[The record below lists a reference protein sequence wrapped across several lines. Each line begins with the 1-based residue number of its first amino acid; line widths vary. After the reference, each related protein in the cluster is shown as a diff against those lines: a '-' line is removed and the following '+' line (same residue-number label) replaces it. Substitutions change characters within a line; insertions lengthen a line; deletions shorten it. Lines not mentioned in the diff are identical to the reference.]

1 MAQDKVFNI
10 QIGGVKES
18 ITNLESLESVLA
30 SLESKVKNIND
41 KGGFSVASK
50 ESTKAMDEL
59 GKLTQK
65 ITHYDEEY
73 QKAVEASKGV
83 LKDKNQAVKEA
94 IELEKANLVV
104 EEGLKSTYNEK
115 QQLLSALGK
124 QIKSMSTDT
133 EENKQKQQELIAQ
146 YSALNQELKDFD
158 ASLGNH
164 QRNVGDYGQA
174 TKNLKQELK
183 ELQAEMATMLTDGVD
198 KADPKFVAL
207 AQKAGEMKD
216 ALNDAGEEVKRFASD
231 TKALDGVIN
240 LAQSATAAFQLYKGA
255 MSAFGVETEAAEEA
269 IQKLAG
275 AMSIIQSLQTLQE
288 TLQTGSATA
297 KAFNLIMKATGA
309 ELVTTQIASIKATA
323 AQEGLSTAQKAGA
336 IASKTLS
343 LALKAIPL
351 MLIIGLVT
359 ELILHWE
366 DLVGWFDK
374 TFPVLKKTGGLM
386 NNLKGVV
393 VGLGKAV
400 LNWLVNPFE
409 TFADVMKNL
418 FAGKWEAAMKAAQD
432 GIKNQFKGSVDAFK
446 EGYQAQIEQGL
457 DDIAK
462 KAAAKQ
468 AEQTKYE
475 LDMLKARKGNQAKYS
490 KEGIA
495 LQKKEFAE
503 RRKAAKGNAEEM
515 KQIALDEAN
524 FTRECEEQKA
534 AAAKKSADDRKKAAK
549 EAADAAKKAAQETA
563 QAIKEA
569 EEEWKKYTDVRHE
582 VGDAILDQQ
591 ILELKLQERLQ
602 KRRLESY
609 SSGPIERYMNELQKL
624 YNIQEQI
631 ANLDQAKAINDI
643 SKSLADNIK
652 YLDKDTEA
660 WKRFEK
666 AQYDEIKNKALEG
679 GKSLEDAEKYAE
691 ISAANIENIWT
702 QMFDQ
707 MLKMTDEERYALLDS
722 LGYREQIEKEL
733 VNLSNARTEKEKA
746 EVKKR
751 LNILKTEQTKILNSW
766 QKINAMII
774 QSADEN
780 NAKYIESQNQAVTVM
795 KNELDDYT
803 NDVERSYK
811 WLMNRIKDIDVK
823 PVAKDNIWGKLFGV
837 VDEKET
843 LEKYERIKKM
853 WVRAYNEIQNTIK
866 KAEEQWDVY
875 LRNVAAIYGQ
885 DSIQYKKAVQEK
897 MDALEKLRKKALE
910 VGKVANAPTSLKG
923 DLNADG
929 TSDTPSGGT
938 TSAGGSIQKG
948 LGKFN
953 EFFDK
958 INETLLAPM
967 MDTFSMFM
975 DFAIEETA
983 QKLEEV
989 QEMHDKALDKV
1000 NESADK
1006 IKELNDSL
1014 KDSSNTNIEATKQQ
1028 LADEQLLYAQRLAE
1042 ERKLAD
1048 EEKAL
1053 KNQQAQQEANARKME
1068 LRYQMVMAVANTAQ
1082 GASKALAQWGWPLG
1096 GIFAGVIAALGAVQV
1111 AMIAKQIGAIKPI
1124 KYADG
1129 GIINGKSHSQG
1140 GVPVGNTNIE
1150 VEGGEMVVSRKN
1162 TERYKD
1168 VLYRINRNDPSVRYL
1183 QGNTRNEFAD
1193 TAIRKFANGGQLNFE
1208 RADAN
1213 LQASTSTNKLMSAIN
1228 DIDMQPI
1235 VAVKDIWKAENRLV
1249 RVRGL
1254 AGHE

>member
-41 KGGFSVASK
+41 KGGFSVANK
-50 ESTKAMDEL
+50 ESAKAMDEL

-65 ITHYDEEY
+65 ITQYDEEY
-73 QKAVEASKGV
+73 QRAVEASKGV
-83 LKDKNQAVKEA
+83 LKDKNQEVKQA
-94 IELEKANLVV
+94 IELEKANLVI
-104 EEGLKSTYNEK
+104 EENAKSTYVEK

-124 QIKSMSTDT
+124 TIKSMSTDT

-183 ELQAEMATMLTDGVD
+183 ELQAEMATMLADGVD

-216 ALNDAGEEVKRFASD
+216 AINDAGEEIKRFASD

-297 KAFNLIMKATGA
+297 KAFNLVMKATGA
-309 ELVTTQIASIKATA
+309 ELVTTQLASIKATA
-323 AQEGLSTAQKAGA
+323 AQQGLTTAQKAGA

-351 MLIIGLVT
+351 MLVIGLVT

-366 DLVGWFDK
+366 DLVGWFNR
-374 TFPVLKKTGGLM
+374 TFPALNKLGGAMNALKA
-386 NNLKGVV
+386 VF
-393 VGLGKAV
+393 VGFGKAII
-400 LNWLVNPFE
+400 NWVTNPLKTLANVIQKIFQGD
-409 TFADVMKNL
+409 FSGAIQ
-418 FAGKWEAAMKAAQD
+418 AATD
-432 GIKNQFKGSVDAFK
+432 GIKNQFAGTAKAFK
-446 EGYQAQIEQGL
+446 EGYQAQVEQGL
-457 DDIAK
+457 EDITK
-462 KAAAKQ
+462 KAAAEQ
-468 AEQTKYE
+468 AKQTKYE

-495 LQKKEFAE
+495 LQKKEFE
-503 RRKAAKGNAEEM
+503 QRKKAAKGNEEEL
-515 KQIALDEAN
+515 KKIALDEAN
-524 FTRECEEQKA
+524 FFRECEEQKTA
-534 AAAKKSADDRKKAAK
+534 ATKKSAAERTKANKA
-549 EAADAAKKAAQETA
+549 AADAAKKAAEEEEKRREQEEKDRKELIDAETDLTKQLLKIEKDGQDILIKNKKLEQERYETGPLEKYIEKTQELQELQMNALHDETA
-563 QAIKEA
+563 IELNGLVAEVEKEYSQLKLNGMDVLDIGKMTNKEIGKFADSFGLARKEA
-569 EEEWKKYTDVRHE
+569 TKLTT
-582 VGDAILDQQ
+582 L
-591 ILELKLQERLQ
+591 LLKIKNTLISQNVE
-602 KRRLESY
+602 
-609 SSGPIERYMNELQKL
+609 
-624 YNIQEQI
+624 
-631 ANLDQAKAINDI
+631 INDI
-643 SKSLADNIK
+643 ELQNLKDIAKARKGEIDSFMNDAD
-652 YLDKDTEA
+652 
-660 WKRFEK
+660 
-666 AQYDEIKNKALEG
+666 
-679 GKSLEDAEKYAE
+679 
-691 ISAANIENIWT
+691 
-702 QMFDQ
+702 
-707 MLKMTDEERYALLDS
+707 
-722 LGYREQIEKEL
+722 
-733 VNLSNARTEKEKA
+733 RT
-746 EVKKR
+746 
-751 LNILKTEQTKILNSW
+751 
-766 QKINAMII
+766 
-774 QSADEN
+774 
-780 NAKYIESQNQAVTVM
+780 
-795 KNELDDYT
+795 
-803 NDVERSYK
+803 YK
-811 WLMNRIKDIDVK
+811 WLMNRVKDMDVT
-823 PVAKDNIWGKLFGV
+823 PVTKDNIWGKLFGV
-837 VDEKET
+837 IDEKET
-843 LEKYERIKKM
+843 LSKYERIKKM
-853 WVRAYNEIQNTIK
+853 WVRAYNEIQASIEKSETK
-866 KAEEQWDVY
+866 WDEY
-875 LRNVAAIYGQ
+875 LVQVETLYGK
-885 DSIQYKKAVQEK
+885 DSNQYKKAAQEK
-897 MDALEKLRKKALE
+897 MDALEALRKKALE
-910 VGKVANAPTSLKG
+910 VGKVANAPVSLYG
-923 DLNADG
+923 DLNADNKP
-929 TSDTPSGGT
+929 DAPSGGT
-938 TSAGGSIQKG
+938 VDTKGKIQQG
-948 LGKFN
+948 LGQFN
-953 EFFDK
+953 DFMTK
-958 INETLLAPM
+958 INDTLLAPM

-983 QKLEEV
+983 QKLEQVE
-989 QEMHDKALDKV
+989 ELHDKALDKV

-1006 IKELNDSL
+1006 IKELNDEL
-1014 KDSSNTNIEATKQQ
+1014 KDSGNTNLEATKQQ

-1053 KNQQAQQEANARKME
+1053 KNKQAQQEANARKME

-1228 DIDMQPI
+1228 DIDMQP
-1235 VAVKDIWKAENRLV
+1235 VVSVVDFWKAENRLV

-1254 AGHE
+1254 SGRNE

>member
-41 KGGFSVASK
+41 KGGFSVANK
-50 ESTKAMDEL
+50 ESAKAMDEL

-65 ITHYDEEY
+65 ITQYDEEY
-73 QKAVEASKGV
+73 QRAVEASKGV
-83 LKDKNQAVKEA
+83 LKDKNQEVKQA
-94 IELEKANLVV
+94 IELEKANLVI
-104 EEGLKSTYNEK
+104 EENAKSTYNEK

-124 QIKSMSTDT
+124 TIKSMSTDT

-183 ELQAEMATMLTDGVD
+183 ELQAEMATMLADGVD

-216 ALNDAGEEVKRFASD
+216 AINDAGEEIKRFASD

-297 KAFNLIMKATGA
+297 KAFNLVMKATGA
-309 ELVTTQIASIKATA
+309 ELVTTQLASIKATA
-323 AQEGLSTAQKAGA
+323 AQQGLTTAQKAGA

-351 MLIIGLVT
+351 MLVIGLVT

-366 DLVGWFDK
+366 DLVGWFNR
-374 TFPVLKKTGGLM
+374 TFPALNKLGGAMNALKA
-386 NNLKGVV
+386 VF
-393 VGLGKAV
+393 VGFGKAII
-400 LNWLVNPFE
+400 NWVTNPLKTLANVIQKIFQGD
-409 TFADVMKNL
+409 FSGAIQ
-418 FAGKWEAAMKAAQD
+418 AATD
-432 GIKNQFKGSVDAFK
+432 GIKNQFAGTAKAFK
-446 EGYQAQIEQGL
+446 EGYQAQVEQGL
-457 DDIAK
+457 EDITK
-462 KAAAKQ
+462 KAAAEQ
-468 AEQTKYE
+468 AKQTKYE

-495 LQKKEFAE
+495 LQKKEFE
-503 RRKAAKGNAEEM
+503 QRKKAAKGNEEEL
-515 KQIALDEAN
+515 KKIALDEAN
-524 FTRECEEQKA
+524 FFRECEEQKTA
-534 AAAKKSADDRKKAAK
+534 ATKKSAAERTKANKA
-549 EAADAAKKAAQETA
+549 AADAAKKAAEEEEKRREQEEKDRKELIDAETDLTKQLLKIEKDGQDILIKNKKLEQERYETGPLEKYIEKTQELQELQMNALHDETA
-563 QAIKEA
+563 IELNGLVAEVEKEYSQLKLNGMDVLDIGKMTNKEIGKFADSFGLARKEA
-569 EEEWKKYTDVRHE
+569 TKLTT
-582 VGDAILDQQ
+582 L
-591 ILELKLQERLQ
+591 LLKIKNTLISQNVE
-602 KRRLESY
+602 
-609 SSGPIERYMNELQKL
+609 
-624 YNIQEQI
+624 
-631 ANLDQAKAINDI
+631 INDI
-643 SKSLADNIK
+643 ELQNLKDIAKARKGEIDSFMNDAD
-652 YLDKDTEA
+652 
-660 WKRFEK
+660 
-666 AQYDEIKNKALEG
+666 
-679 GKSLEDAEKYAE
+679 
-691 ISAANIENIWT
+691 
-702 QMFDQ
+702 
-707 MLKMTDEERYALLDS
+707 
-722 LGYREQIEKEL
+722 
-733 VNLSNARTEKEKA
+733 RT
-746 EVKKR
+746 
-751 LNILKTEQTKILNSW
+751 
-766 QKINAMII
+766 
-774 QSADEN
+774 
-780 NAKYIESQNQAVTVM
+780 
-795 KNELDDYT
+795 
-803 NDVERSYK
+803 YK
-811 WLMNRIKDIDVK
+811 WLMNRVKDMDVT
-823 PVAKDNIWGKLFGV
+823 PVTKDNIWGKLFGV
-837 VDEKET
+837 IDEKET
-843 LEKYERIKKM
+843 LSKYERIKKM
-853 WVRAYNEIQNTIK
+853 WVRAYNEIQASIEKSETK
-866 KAEEQWDVY
+866 WDEY
-875 LRNVAAIYGQ
+875 LVQVETLYGK
-885 DSIQYKKAVQEK
+885 DSNQYKKAAQEK
-897 MDALEKLRKKALE
+897 MDALEALRKKALE
-910 VGKVANAPTSLKG
+910 VGKVANAPVSLYG
-923 DLNADG
+923 DLNADNKP
-929 TSDTPSGGT
+929 DAPSGGT
-938 TSAGGSIQKG
+938 VDTKGKIQQG
-948 LGKFN
+948 LGQFN
-953 EFFDK
+953 DFMTK
-958 INETLLAPM
+958 INDTLLAPM

-983 QKLEEV
+983 QKLEQVE
-989 QEMHDKALDKV
+989 ELHDKALDKV

-1006 IKELNDSL
+1006 IKELNDEL
-1014 KDSSNTNIEATKQQ
+1014 KDSGNTNLEATKQQ

-1053 KNQQAQQEANARKME
+1053 KNKQAQQEANARKME

-1228 DIDMQPI
+1228 DIDMQP
-1235 VAVKDIWKAENRLV
+1235 VVSVVDFWKAENRLV

-1254 AGHE
+1254 SGRNE

>member
-183 ELQAEMATMLTDGVD
+183 ELQAEMATMLADGVD

-207 AQKAGEMKD
+207 AQKAGQMKD

-231 TKALDGVIN
+231 TKALDDVIN
-240 LAQSATAAFQLYKGA
+240 IAQSATAAFQLYKGA

-323 AQEGLSTAQKAGA
+323 AQDGLSKSQKAGA
-336 IASKTLS
+336 IASKTLG

-351 MLIIGLVT
+351 MLVISLVAT
-359 ELILHWE
+359 LITHWE
-366 DLVGWFDK
+366 DIVGWFTK
-374 TFPVLKKTGGLM
+374 TFPALK
-386 NNLKGVV
+386 NLSTWFNKVRGTIA
-393 VGLGKAV
+393 G
-400 LNWLVNPFE
+400 LVN
-409 TFADVMKNL
+409 AV
-418 FAGKWEAAMKAAQD
+418 WAAIKSFGSLGDMMKALMSGHWDEA
-432 GIKNQFKGSVDAFK
+432 IN
-446 EGYQAQIEQGL
+446 
-457 DDIAK
+457 IAK
-462 KAAAKQ
+462 KNLKNITDAAKSGYADEMGKIQ
-468 AEQTKYE
+468 EDVTLKQTQEENKRTKHNLE
-475 LDMLKARKGNQAKYS
+475 MLKAQKGNAAKYS

-495 LQKKEFAE
+495 LQKKDFAE
-503 RRKAAKGNAEEM
+503 RKRLAKGNQDELN
-515 KQIALDEAN
+515 KIAVDEAN
-524 FTRECEEQKA
+524 FYRECQESKS
-534 AAAKKSADDRKKAAK
+534 AAAKKSADERKKAAK
-549 EAADAAKKAAQETA
+549 EAADAAKKAAQEAAEA
-563 QAIKEA
+563 QKKAIESFKKKVQTDLDFVDALNEETKTELSQIIKEI
-569 EEEWKKYTDVRHE
+569 EVDLDKY
-582 VGDAILDQQ
+582 A
-591 ILELKLQERLQ
+591 
-602 KRRLESY
+602 
-609 SSGPIERYMNELQKL
+609 SGPIEKYIDKL
-624 YNIQEQI
+624 EEWEMATRN
-631 ANLDQAKAINDI
+631 
-643 SKSLADNIK
+643 
-652 YLDKDTEA
+652 
-660 WKRFEK
+660 
-666 AQYDEIKNKALEG
+666 
-679 GKSLEDAEKYAE
+679 LEDANNHA
-691 ISAANIENIWT
+691 
-702 QMFDQ
+702 F
-707 MLKMTDEERYALLDS
+707 EES
-722 LGYREQIEKEL
+722 LWKEYIEKVDNLGVHFENHFDFIKALSENYDRLEEDLSDRFGNMSEEWKSWGLTEEQEEAMEL
-733 VNLSNARTEKEKA
+733 ILLKYENF
-746 EVKKR
+746 VKKR
-751 LNILKTEQTKILNSW
+751 EDFLKNLIIDSNKKIAEA
-766 QKINAMII
+766 Q
-774 QSADEN
+774 
-780 NAKYIESQNQAVTVM
+780 
-795 KNELDDYT
+795 KNELDDLT
-803 NDVERSYK
+803 NDAERAFNK
-811 WLMNRIKDIDVK
+811 LIKRVKNIDVS
-823 PVAKDNIWGKLFGV
+823 PVVKDNIWGKLFGV
-837 VDEKET
+837 IDEEET
-843 LEKYERIKKM
+843 LKKYERIKKM
-853 WVRAYNEIQNTIK
+853 YTRTYNELQSIIEK
-866 KAEEQWDVY
+866 EQQKWDEY
-875 LRNVAAIYGQ
+875 LVQIETLYGK
-885 DSIQYKKAVQEK
+885 DSKQYKKAIQQK
-897 MDALEKLRKKALE
+897 MDALEALRKKALQ
-910 VGKVANAPTSLKG
+910 VAKVANIPVSLDG
-923 DLNADG
+923 DLNQDNQPD
-929 TSDTPSGGT
+929 SPSGGT
-938 TSAGGSIQKG
+938 DGAKGKIQRG
-948 LGKFN
+948 LGQFNKFMSKVN
-953 EFFDK
+953 D
-958 INETLLAPM
+958 TLLAPM

-1124 KYADG
+1124 KYAEG
-1129 GIINGKSHSQG
+1129 GIISGKPHSQG
-1140 GVPVGNTNIE
+1140 GIKAMNGSVELEGNEYVINKKSTAKYI
-1150 VEGGEMVVSRKN
+1150 
-1162 TERYKD
+1162 D
-1168 VLYRINRNDPSVRYL
+1168 VLDRINKNDPSVRYL
-1183 QGNTRNEFAD
+1183 QGGSTREFAD
-1193 TAIRKFANGGQLNFE
+1193 TTIRKFADGGLIPNFE
-1208 RADAN
+1208 RIDSD
-1213 LQASTSTNKLMSAIN
+1213 LRTNNETNRILSS
-1228 DIDMQPI
+1228 IDNIDFSPV
-1235 VAVKDIWKAENRLV
+1235 VAVKDVWRVEDRLV
-1249 RVRGL
+1249 RVQGL
-1254 AGHE
+1254 AGKSNR

>member
-255 MSAFGVETEAAEEA
+255 MSAFGIETEAAEEA

-366 DLVGWFDK
+366 DLVDWFNK
-374 TFPVLKKTGGLM
+374 TFPALDKLGGVMNALKA
-386 NNLKGVV
+386 VF
-393 VGLGKAV
+393 VGFGKAV
-400 LNWLVNPFE
+400 IHWLINPIE
-409 TFADVMKNL
+409 TFADVIKKIFQGDFEGAL
-418 FAGKWEAAMKAAQD
+418 KAATD
-432 GIKNQFKGSVDAFK
+432 GIKNQFAGTVKVFK
-446 EGYQAQIEQGL
+446 EEYQAQIEQGL

-462 KAAAKQ
+462 KAASKQ

-549 EAADAAKKAAQETA
+549 EAADAAKKAAEDE
-563 QAIKEA
+563 KKRR
-569 EEEWKKYTDVRHE
+569 EEEEKQRKELVDADTNLRNEQIKAQKQANTVAQKAVKIELEKYATGPLE
-582 VGDAILDQQ
+582 KYKEKLEEL
-591 ILELKLQERLQ
+591 LELQRSAVGMD
-602 KRRLESY
+602 RGTTY
-609 SSGPIERYMNELQKL
+609 SSLFAEVLKDFPQLVEGSKNASDAMQKVTDL
-624 YNIQEQI
+624 ATE
-631 ANLDQAKAINDI
+631 
-643 SKSLADNIK
+643 LADGAEQLYTKLRTVYKFNEV
-652 YLDKDTEA
+652 EA
-660 WKRFEK
+660 KK
-666 AQYDEIKNKALEG
+666 ALTLIQKIRTNALEG
-679 GKSLEDAEKYAE
+679 QADLEE
-691 ISAANIENIWT
+691 AN
-702 QMFDQ
+702 
-707 MLKMTDEERYALLDS
+707 
-722 LGYREQIEKEL
+722 REFWK
-733 VNLSNARTEKEKA
+733 NLATAS
-746 EVKKR
+746 
-751 LNILKTEQTKILNSW
+751 
-766 QKINAMII
+766 
-774 QSADEN
+774 
-780 NAKYIESQNQAVTVM
+780 
-795 KNELDDYT
+795 KNELDDLT
-803 NDVERSYK
+803 NDA
-811 WLMNRIKDIDVK
+811 NRAFDKLIKRVKNIDVS
-823 PVAKDNIWGKLFGV
+823 PVVKDNIWGKLFGV
-837 VDEKET
+837 IDEQET
-843 LEKYERIKKM
+843 LKKYERIKKM
-853 WVRAYNEIQNTIK
+853 YTRTYNELQSIIEKEQQK
-866 KAEEQWDVY
+866 WEEY
-875 LRNVAAIYGQ
+875 LAQVETLYGQ
-885 DSIQYKKAVQEK
+885 DSIQYKKAIQQK
-897 MDALEKLRKKALE
+897 MDALEALRKKALQ
-910 VGKVANAPTSLKG
+910 VAKVANIPVSLDG
-923 DLNADG
+923 DLNQDNQPD
-929 TSDTPSGGT
+929 SPSGGT
-938 TSAGGSIQKG
+938 DGAKGKIQRG
-948 LGKFN
+948 LGQFNKFMSKVN
-953 EFFDK
+953 D
-958 INETLLAPM
+958 TLLAPM

-1150 VEGGEMVVSRKN
+1150 VEGGEMVINKRDTN
-1162 TERYKD
+1162 RYKD
-1168 VLYRINRNDPSVRYL
+1168 VLYKINNNDPSVRYL
-1183 QGNTRNEFAD
+1183 QGNTNREFAD
-1193 TAIRKFANGGQLNFE
+1193 TKIRKYANGGQLNFE

-1228 DIDMQPI
+1228 DIDMQPV